1 MRRSLASVLTIMSLC
16 ALSACTS
23 PPEPTMT
30 LDESKQQLVEILT
43 AGADAAGGEWDDKFD
58 RATEPCVDRYGRE
71 GQRYAL
77 NSFGPGTG
85 EARRVV
91 ERVKAVWEEMGFE
104 VFVRERDFGVI
115 EVVYPHDEDGL
126 AFGFGANEN
135 ASILDGVSACV
146 PGE

>member
-1 MRRSLASVLTIMSLC
+1 RARCERDQPSARAADRHTRPLPVPDLPGRMTRMRRSLASVLTIMSLC
-16 ALSACTS
+16 ALSACAS

-91 ERVKAVWEEMGFE
+91 E
-104 VFVRERDFGVI
+104 
-115 EVVYPHDEDGL
+115 
-126 AFGFGANEN
+126 
-135 ASILDGVSACV
+135 
-146 PGE
+146 